1 MKTFLKFLRV
11 KSVVNKIL
19 FDFPLKSGLL
29 DFIFLLL
36 MAINGYLDVKL
47 NGRLKNEI
55 IKVIFQIE
63 SLINP

>member
-1 MKTFLKFLRV
+1 
-11 KSVVNKIL
+11 
-19 FDFPLKSGLL
+19 
-29 DFIFLLL
+29 